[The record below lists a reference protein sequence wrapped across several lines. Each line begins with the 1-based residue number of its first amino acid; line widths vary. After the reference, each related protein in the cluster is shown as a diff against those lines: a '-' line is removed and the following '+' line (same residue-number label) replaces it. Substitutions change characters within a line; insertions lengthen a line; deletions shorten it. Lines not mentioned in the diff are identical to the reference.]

1 MAGEELT
8 AHSIRT
14 NLRLHGLT
22 RLGDEIASL
31 DIVTTLCIGLLV
43 GVELAVSVFIN
54 PVLWKI
60 ERAAQA
66 EAIRL
71 FASRLGKAMP
81 PWYIVSLLLL
91 LAEAVVHRGTAA
103 DFLLIIAY
111 VIWVLVILV
120 TVLFLVPINNQM
132 VRLNAGTFTDE
143 AQREH
148 RRWDT
153 LHRLRVLALAVSL
166 VCLLIAN
173 RL

>member
-1 MAGEELT
+1 VAGEELT

-22 RLGDEIASL
+22 RLGDEMPTL
-31 DIVTTLCIGLLV
+31 DIATTLCIGLLV

-54 PVLWKI
+54 PVVWQF

-91 LAEAVVHRGTAA
+91 PPHRQPA
-103 DFLLIIAY
+103 
-111 VIWVLVILV
+111 
-120 TVLFLVPINNQM
+120 
-132 VRLNAGTFTDE
+132 
-143 AQREH
+143 
-148 RRWDT
+148 
-153 LHRLRVLALAVSL
+153 
-166 VCLLIAN
+166 LIAI
-173 RL
+173 RE